1 MRRLIATLVAT
12 VSLVLVPAPASQAAP
27 LRSGTIVGGYYPFA
41 PGLSPGPGPDCTWNV
56 DCLPWLVAGCP
67 AELTGIDPALH
78 SSIVDVSAL
87 AGSKKRRTFTIHP
100 TARLLFQGVSVQ
112 LWSRSC
118 REVFQV
124 WQYGDTAIWHSARFR
139 IPKGTK
145 WMTVASVDTPPLT
158 WTLR

>member
-1 MRRLIATLVAT
+1 MRRVIVMLVAT
-12 VSLVLVPAPASQAAP
+12 AGSVLVWTPPADAAPA
-27 LRSGTIVGGYYPFA
+27 RSGTIIGGYYPFA
-41 PGLSPGPGPDCTWNV
+41 PGLAPGPGPDCTWNV
-56 DCLPWLVAGCP
+56 DCLPWVLAGCP
-67 AELTGIDPALH
+67 AELTGVDPALH
-78 SSIVDVSAL
+78 SSIVDVGAL

-124 WQYGDTAIWHSARFR
+124 WQDGDTAIQHSARFR
-139 IPKGTK
+139 IPKSAK

-158 WTLR
+158 WTLH